1 MDTGNL
7 VMSKNMAENGAT
19 NKSMHGTVARYNFI
33 WLGKKSTRPAILD
46 LDEGPPEE
54 EQPFQIQ
61 GTHEAQ
67 LVGGGTAGVQNEGIS
82 SGK

>member
-1 MDTGNL
+1 MVFDLNSKPPDQGEAFTNMDEEPPDELPFPFN
-7 VMSKNMAENGAT
+7 E
-19 NKSMHGTVARYNFI
+19 
-33 WLGKKSTRPAILD
+33 AILD